1 MAPLLHRAAIMKKQP
16 PADLELVVAE
26 VDALE
31 GRLGDAEQ
39 RLWRPLDEPVDRTA
53 VDQRRKHS
61 TARPERA
68 ADRTHTQH
76 DVQVVPVTQVSKP
89 TAVT

>member
-1 MAPLLHRAAIMKKQP
+1 MKKQP